1 MSKQAVFTMK
11 IEPELR
17 AEFMSVAM
25 EEDRPA
31 SQILRE
37 LMRTYIKQ
45 RAQKLEY
52 EDFLRQKVE
61 AGRDSMRLNEGRSN
75 DAVEAKFS
83 ERRMQITTGRV
94 WK

>member
-45 RAQKLEY
+45 RAQNLEY
-52 EDFLRQKVE
+52 EEFLRQKVE
-61 AGRDSMRLNEGRSN
+61 AGRDSIRLNEGRSH